1 MNKKEYKEL
10 VKKYTPKED
19 VIKNAFIAFISGG
32 IIGLISTIIYVIF
45 LSYDFDVTSATT
57 YTLVILILLS
67 SLFTGI
73 GFFDTLVEKYKCGI
87 IIPITGF
94 AHSITSSIIDNK
106 KDGMI
111 SGIGASTFKL
121 AGSVLLYGMVSAF
134 ILAII
139 KVIFY
144 G

>member
-111 SGIGASTFKL
+111 SGIGASAFKL

>member
-1 MNKKEYKEL
+1 MNRNEYKEL

-19 VIKNAFIAFISGG
+19 VLKNALKAFISGG
-32 IIGLISTIIYVIF
+32 TIGLISSIIYVIF
-45 LSYDFDVTSATT
+45 LRFEFDVTSATS
-57 YTLVILILLS
+57 YTLIILILLS
-67 SLFTGI
+67 AILTGI

-94 AHSITSSIIDNK
+94 AHSITSSVIDNK

-111 SGIGASTFKL
+111 TGIGASVFKL

-134 ILAII
+134 LLTII
-139 KVIFY
+139 KVVIY